1 LLFTFRAADIRE
13 SSPPPALSPTRLGL
27 GGRRFSARPKEAQ
40 RRMAAKA
47 TSAKSPAES
56 KPGVVTKTKEFL
68 QEVRTE
74 MMEKVSWPSSEEIK
88 GQTQVVLFVLVA
100 LAALVGVYDL
110 IFSTVMFGLLDALG

>member
-1 LLFTFRAADIRE
+1 
-13 SSPPPALSPTRLGL
+13 
-27 GGRRFSARPKEAQ
+27 
-40 RRMAAKA
+40 MAAKA